1 MNLAQIVAATDN
13 VVRGTKSEQL
23 GDPTPCAG
31 WDVRALS
38 GHVFQV
44 VTALRIAGRGGP
56 VPGELWSRTMTG
68 ADFDA
73 AAKAWDRP
81 PASMI
86 DMGGMPMPAQ
96 TVRAMLG
103 ADLVLHGW
111 DLARATG
118 QELTCSAE
126 AAEQTCL
133 FLAGFAEQGRGM
145 GLFAAPVPVAG
156 DAPPLVRALA
166 LSGRD
171 PSWRAVPV

>member
-1 MNLAQIVAATDN
+1 MDLAQIVMAADD
-13 VVRGTKSEQL
+13 VVRATKPDQL
-23 GDPTPCAG
+23 GDSTPCG
-31 WDVRALS
+31 EWDVRALT

-44 VTALRIAGRGGP
+44 VTAVEIAGRGEP
-56 VPGELWSRTMTG
+56 VPGELWSRELTG
-68 ADFDA
+68 ADFGTA
-73 AAKAWDRP
+73 ATAWDRP

-86 DMGGMPMPAQ
+86 DMGGLPMPAA
-96 TVRAMLG
+96 TVAAMLG

-118 QELTCSAE
+118 QQLTCSDE
-126 AAEQTCL
+126 SAEQTCL

-145 GLFAAPVPVAG
+145 GLFGAPVPVAA

-171 PSWRAVPV
+171 PAWRAVSG

>member
-1 MNLAQIVAATDN
+1 MNLAQILAASAE
-13 VVRGTKSEQL
+13 VVRGTKQNQL
-23 GDPTPCAG
+23 GDPTPCAA
-31 WDVRALS
+31 WDVRALT
-38 GHVFQV
+38 GHLFQV
-44 VTALRIAGRGGP
+44 VTAVQLAGRGGP
-56 VPGELWSRTMTG
+56 VPGELWAQDLTG

-81 PASMI
+81 PAAMI
-86 DMGGMPMPAQ
+86 DMGGMPLPAP
-96 TVRAMLG
+96 TVAAMLG

-118 QELTCSAE
+118 QQLTCSAE
-126 AAEQTCL
+126 AAEETCQ

-145 GLFAAPVPVAG
+145 GLFAAPVPVAT

-171 PSWRAVPV
+171 PSWRAVPA